1 MAKKLLENAAAE
13 KEANDIGMRY
23 MNSSDVLGDMK
34 RDYGSALDGVKV
46 HDDAAANAKVAAAR
60 RDGLASGKDIYM
72 RSGSLSS
79 SAPEVKGL
87 LAHEVAH
94 TMQQSGGTTS
104 QSADYGSEQGG
115 FIDFFRNL
123 FKRKKKE
130 EPKEEKVDYG
140 PDVKTP
146 EDIEFAKAYREAFAE
161 IGSDDMLEHMLGDK
175 ILDADYD
182 EEHPLIYQQM
192 MPYYGKEGGPTY
204 AGKDSYAVAKA
215 IERTSSGV
223 AKSEYAKKMIAQT
236 FAKSLHQ
243 RLQLDGSRMGTQEEK
258 AAAREAVFTSA
269 DTGELQALNMFTQKM
284 MPEGYQQGLET
295 TFGGVDTMEKISEDM
310 SDGGSLSGVTDFL
323 GSFNADDVFYDI
335 PGLDSNPEAQ
345 SQLFM
350 GNFVQGMAKNL
361 SQGTGNLAAT
371 GQRMERTLADPS
383 KRSKTGLFSKLA
395 SRFRKR

>member
-1 MAKKLLENAAAE
+1 MKKLLENAKAE
-13 KEANDIGMRY
+13 QEANDVGIRY
-23 MNSSDVLGDMK
+23 MNSSDVLGDMR
-34 RDYGSALDGVKV
+34 RDYGSAVAGVKV
-46 HDDAAANAKVAAAR
+46 HDDAAADAKVRAAG
-60 RDGLASGKDIYM
+60 RDGIASGKDVYM
-72 RSGSLSS
+72 REGSLSS
-79 SAPEVKGL
+79 NAPEVKGL
-87 LAHEVAH
+87 LAHEVTH
-94 TMQQSGGTTS
+94 TMQQSGGTTGKS
-104 QSADYGSEQGG
+104 VNYGSEQGG
-115 FIDFFRNL
+115 FIDLFR
-123 FKRKKKE
+123 RKKKE

-146 EDIEFAKAYREAFAE
+146 EDIEFAKAYREAFSE

-236 FAKSLHQ
+236 FANSLHQ
-243 RLQLDGSRMGTQEEK
+243 RLQLDGLRMGTQEEK

-284 MPEGYQQGLET
+284 MPEGYQQELGT

-361 SQGTGNLAAT
+361 SRGTGNLAAT

-383 KRSKTGLFSKLA
+383 KRSQTGLFSKLA